1 MLKKHRDLRN
11 KIQWFIDGGMFS
23 LAFFVAYLIRSNLP
37 PWVPVHILGGTSEIS
52 PFTDYLLP
60 FTVVMPL
67 SILVLASVGFYNRPL
82 LSGRKMTTLLA
93 LKACLITPL
102 CLIITMFLSRGS
114 TDNMARAVPLIFGF
128 VSFAF
133 LLGKEEVVSHI
144 LRHSISKGR
153 FRKRIIVVGSGAS
166 ITEFKSHLASR
177 GHSEFEISGVLDPTL
192 ESLDNLPQA
201 IHHHSTNAVVISAKN
216 ILFSDVEKI
225 VHFCE
230 LEGVEV
236 WLLADFIKTNISRTS
251 VDDLYG
257 QPTLVFR
264 SAPDLNWQSI
274 AKRALD
280 FSGALILLILLAF
293 PLAVVTFLI
302 RVTSPGPVFFHQ
314 MRSGLNG
321 KPFRMYKFR
330 SMVTNAEQKK
340 HELAQFNEMS
350 GPVFKVSNDPRVT
363 PFGRFIRKYSI
374 DELPQLYNVLRGEMS
389 LVGPRPLPVD
399 ETLAFDDYSHR
410 RRLSVKPGLTCLWQ
424 ISGRSNLTDF
434 SEWVRLDLEYIDNWN
449 FWLDLKILIYTIPV
463 VLAGAGAK

>member
-1 MLKKHRDLRN
+1 
-11 KIQWFIDGGMFS
+11 
-23 LAFFVAYLIRSNLP
+23 
-37 PWVPVHILGGTSEIS
+37 
-52 PFTDYLLP
+52 
-60 FTVVMPL
+60 
-67 SILVLASVGFYNRPL
+67 
-82 LSGRKMTTLLA
+82 
-93 LKACLITPL
+93 
-102 CLIITMFLSRGS
+102 
-114 TDNMARAVPLIFGF
+114 
-128 VSFAF
+128 
-133 LLGKEEVVSHI
+133 
-144 LRHSISKGR
+144 
-153 FRKRIIVVGSGAS
+153 
-166 ITEFKSHLASR
+166 
-177 GHSEFEISGVLDPTL
+177 
-192 ESLDNLPQA
+192 
-201 IHHHSTNAVVISAKN
+201 
-216 ILFSDVEKI
+216 
-225 VHFCE
+225 
-230 LEGVEV
+230 
-236 WLLADFIKTNISRTS
+236 
-251 VDDLYG
+251 
-257 QPTLVFR
+257 
-264 SAPDLNWQSI
+264 
-274 AKRALD
+274 
-280 FSGALILLILLAF
+280 
-293 PLAVVTFLI
+293 
-302 RVTSPGPVFFHQ
+302 

>member
-23 LAFFVAYLIRSNLP
+23 LAFFVAYFIRSNLP
-37 PWVPVHILGGTSEIS
+37 PWVPVHLLGGTSEIS

-60 FTVVMPL
+60 FIVVMPL
-67 SILVLASVGFYNRPL
+67 SILVLATVGFYNRPL

-128 VSFAF
+128 VSFTF
-133 LLGKEEVVSHI
+133 LLGKEEVVSHV

-153 FRKRIIVVGSGAS
+153 FRKRIIVVGSGSS
-166 ITEFKSHLASR
+166 INEFKNHLASR
-177 GHSEFEISGVLDPTL
+177 GHSEFEISGVFDPTL

-293 PLAVVTFLI
+293 PLAIVTFLI
-302 RVTSPGPVFFHQ
+302 RVTSPGPIFFHQ

-350 GPVFKVSNDPRVT
+350 GPVFKISNDPRVT